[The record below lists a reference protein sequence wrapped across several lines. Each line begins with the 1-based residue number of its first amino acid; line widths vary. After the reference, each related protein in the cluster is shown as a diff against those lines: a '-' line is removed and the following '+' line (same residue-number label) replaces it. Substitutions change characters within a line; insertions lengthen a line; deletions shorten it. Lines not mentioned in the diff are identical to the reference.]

1 MHDGTHSLYSDTHCP
16 SLSPKSR
23 HGLTCER
30 LRSAGRCYGGNS
42 SAPGDDIIHRIGQ
55 FTQLAANY
63 TEFLK
68 VPVRS
73 QRMLLTRFYSS
84 GWSQR
89 CMLLTRFQS
98 G

>member
-1 MHDGTHSLYSDTHCP
+1 MCP
-16 SLSPKSR
+16 
-23 HGLTCER
+23 
-30 LRSAGRCYGGNS
+30 AGRCYGGNS

-73 QRMLLTRFYSS
+73 QRMLSTGHFSA
-84 GWSQR
+84 WSQR
-89 CMLLTRFQS
+89 MLLTRQS

>member
-1 MHDGTHSLYSDTHCP
+1 MCA
-16 SLSPKSR
+16 
-23 HGLTCER
+23 
-30 LRSAGRCYGGNS
+30 AGRCYGGNS

-73 QRMLLTRFYSS
+73 QPMLLARFHS
-84 GWSQR
+84 
-89 CMLLTRFQS
+89 
-98 G
+98 

>member
-1 MHDGTHSLYSDTHCP
+1 MCP
-16 SLSPKSR
+16 
-23 HGLTCER
+23 
-30 LRSAGRCYGGNS
+30 AGRCYGGNS

-73 QRMLLTRFYSS
+73 HRMLSIRFHS
-84 GWSQR
+84 
-89 CMLLTRFQS
+89 
-98 G
+98 